1 MRACSKKHS
10 FITGLLVLS
19 LFVSWLIAP
28 VQAEPA
34 DWYRWQSKQS
44 GRLICKQTDPGPGW
58 QRFSGPF
65 LDGGCRL
72 VKKTSITSPSSA
84 ASQTNPATKPAVTT
98 AIANPSSIALCQ
110 DCR

>member
-10 FITGLLVLS
+10 FITDLLVLR
-19 LFVSWLIAP
+19 LILSFLTLP
-28 VQAEPA
+28 VLAEPA

-72 VKKTSITSPSSA
+72 VKKTSTTSSSSA
-84 ASQTNPATKPAVTT
+84 AIQTNPATKPAATT
-98 AIANPSSIALCQ
+98 VITNPSSIALCQ